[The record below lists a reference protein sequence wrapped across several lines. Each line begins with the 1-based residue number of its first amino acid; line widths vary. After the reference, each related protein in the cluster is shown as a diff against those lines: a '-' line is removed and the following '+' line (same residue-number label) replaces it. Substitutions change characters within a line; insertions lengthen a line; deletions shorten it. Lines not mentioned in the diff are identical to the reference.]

1 MQSAA
6 DDVQGGDG
14 FTGLG
19 NEVDAP
25 GGDVYL
31 PEAPLFPAQGA
42 LQPQYGRAAL
52 GQRLF
57 QGRAQGRFGKG
68 FPGGDGGALEQ
79 EGMVELAAGMGPVY
93 GAGGLQGGLKLCAGY
108 GRPQAVSTQSKHT
121 GEARGGGG
129 AAGPVARPAPFAR
142 YLLPRSASRAV
153 TNGK

>member
-31 PEAPLFPAQGA
+31 LEAPLFPAQGA

-52 GQRLF
+52 G
-57 QGRAQGRFGKG
+57 
-68 FPGGDGGALEQ
+68 
-79 EGMVELAAGMGPVY
+79 
-93 GAGGLQGGLKLCAGY
+93 
-108 GRPQAVSTQSKHT
+108 
-121 GEARGGGG
+121 
-129 AAGPVARPAPFAR
+129 
-142 YLLPRSASRAV
+142 
-153 TNGK
+153 